1 MIFPRLLFT
10 LIILLAAL
18 QLTHAESNTVSPPPV
33 IWFDKPGKTPP
44 PNEAV
49 IIGNASANGYS
60 SSLMGEGLPVGNG
73 SLGAFQIGGTA
84 LERIVL
90 NEDSLWSG
98 NCFTNGK
105 YGPVWQG
112 SYQTLGN
119 LWIHLP
125 GHEAATNYNR
135 SLDLSTALASVEYE
149 LGGVTYKREMFASF
163 PDKIVVLRLTAN
175 KPGALTGSMEWQ
187 DAHGAGVVAPKLPIP
202 TDDYLGH
209 DFKQQVEPTGI
220 RTSGALRN
228 NLRFAT
234 GITVLYDSGEV
245 GIDGRNLT
253 FKGVDSLIILMTAG
267 TDYAED
273 FAKEYR
279 SGIDPSK
286 FVDERLKAAAAK
298 SFEQL
303 HTAHLAD
310 YQKFFNRVHLDLG
323 TSTPAQ
329 RSLPTPRRKAEAVK
343 AFDPEYEV
351 LQFQLGRYFLISCSR
366 PGSLPANLQGLWNDV
381 NNPPLAS
388 DYHSN
393 INIEMNYWPAEVAN
407 LSECHQPFFDL
418 VQSQVPSW
426 RLDTEANPR
435 DWKNPYPNAKP
446 GGWAIHTSHNALG
459 LGWWKWDST
468 ANAWYMHHY
477 WEHYAF
483 TQDKEWLRSVAWPLM
498 KEVAEFWLSR
508 LKPLPDGHL
517 VVPNGWSP
525 EHGPTEDGV
534 SYCQQIIWD
543 HFTDTIEAAD
553 VLGVDK
559 EFRDKLA
566 AARDK
571 MAGPKIGSWGQ
582 LLEWSDEKAV
592 PILDPTKDLSHGTE
606 KAAAELLAGKQGSP
620 QAFVWGSFSADIQA
634 AVAADPKNPVPLA
647 KGLNALIQGLSL
659 ADQPAFALTMDR
671 IPVLPE
677 LLKQAATNPAVIPWI
692 NRSFLVEG
700 LRLGGVQTEDT
711 PLDHHR
717 HTSHLFAVYPG
728 RQISLE
734 TTPQLADAA
743 RISLKARSDLG
754 SDVTEWAFAWRTA
767 LYARLGD
774 CEMSH
779 RQLLQYLPKT
789 YDNMLG
795 WLGCF
800 QIDGNFGIT
809 ASMAEMLL
817 QSHAGSID
825 LLPAL
830 PSEWKTGSVSG
841 LRARGGFEVDIS
853 WKDGVL
859 TSSTIRNVSGGSAT
873 VTYRGKK
880 VLLDLPRGQSKTVLP
895 SDFHL

>member
-1 MIFPRLLFT
+1 MIFPRLLLT

-33 IWFDKPGKTPP
+33 IWFDQPGKTPP
-44 PNEAV
+44 PEEAV
-49 IIGNASANGYS
+49 IIGNAGANGYS

-73 SLGAFQIGGTA
+73 TLGAFQIGGTA

-90 NEDSLWSG
+90 NDNSLWSG

-125 GHEAATNYNR
+125 GHESATNYHR
-135 SLDLSTALASVEYE
+135 SLDLSTALAGVQYD
-149 LGGVTYKREMFASF
+149 LGGVTYKREMFASY
-163 PDKIVVLRLTAN
+163 PDKVIVLRLTAS
-175 KPGALTGSMEWQ
+175 KPGSLTGTLEWQ
-187 DAHGAGVVAPKLPIP
+187 DAHGEGVTVPKLKIS

-220 RTSGALRN
+220 RASGALRN
-228 NLRFAT
+228 NLHFAT
-234 GITVLYDSGEV
+234 GFTVLHESGEV
-245 GIDGRNLT
+245 GIDGRKVT

-279 SGIDPSK
+279 SGEDPSK
-286 FVDERLKAAAAK
+286 LVDERLKAAAAK
-298 SFEQL
+298 SYEVL
-303 HTAHLAD
+303 RTAHLAD
-310 YQKFFNRVHLDLG
+310 YQKYFNRVRLDLG

-329 RSLPTPRRKAEAVK
+329 RLLPTPRRKAEAIKV
-343 AFDPEYEV
+343 FDPEYEV
-351 LQFQLGRYFLISCSR
+351 LQFQLGRYLLISCSR

-381 NNPPLAS
+381 NNPALAS

-393 INIEMNYWPAEVAN
+393 INIQMNYWPAEVAN

-459 LGWWKWDST
+459 LGWWKWDIT

-498 KEVAEFWLSR
+498 KEVAEFWMSR
-508 LKPLPDGHL
+508 LKTLPDGQL
-517 VVPNGWSP
+517 VVSNGWSP

-571 MAGPKIGSWGQ
+571 LAGPKIGSWGQ
-582 LLEWSDEKAV
+582 LLEWSSERASATFDVQKE
-592 PILDPTKDLSHGTE
+592 LKDSTE
-606 KAAAELLAGKQGSP
+606 KLVEMLRTAKPGSAA
-620 QAFVWGSFSADIQA
+620 AFVWESFASDVRTAILSKPQDQRPLVDALNTLIRG
-634 AVAADPKNPVPLA
+634 PSLA
-647 KGLNALIQGLSL
+647 KQPCFAEYLN
-659 ADQPAFALTMDR
+659 R
-671 IPVLPE
+671 VPVLPT
-677 LLKQAATNPAVIPWI
+677 LLGESAKNPAFVPWI
-692 NRSFLVEG
+692 NRSLLVEG
-700 LRLGGVQTEDT
+700 LNLKNINVEDT
-711 PLDHHR
+711 PIDHHR
-717 HTSHLFAVYPG
+717 HTSHLFSVYPG
-728 RQISLE
+728 RQISVE
-734 TTPQLADAA
+734 TTPQFADAA
-743 RISLKARSDLG
+743 RISLFARSDLG

-774 CEMSH
+774 GEMSH
-779 RQLLQYLPKT
+779 RQLLQFLPKT
-789 YDNMLG
+789 FDNMLG

-809 ASMAEMLL
+809 AAMAEMLL

-830 PSEWKTGSVSG
+830 PSQWKTGSVTG
-841 LRARGGFEVDIS
+841 LRARGGFEVDIC

-859 TSSTIRNVSGGSAT
+859 TSATIRNFSGRSAT

-880 VLLDLPRGQSKTVLP
+880 VLLDFPQGQSKTLLP
-895 SDFHL
+895 SGFHL

>member
-273 FAKEYR
+273 YHKEYR
-279 SGIDPSK
+279 SGEDPSK
-286 FVDERLKAAAAK
+286 LVDERLKAAAAK
-298 SFEQL
+298 SYEAL
-303 HTAHLAD
+303 RTAHLAD
-310 YQKFFNRVHLDLG
+310 YQKYFNRVHLDLG
-323 TSTPAQ
+323 TSTSAQ
-329 RSLPTPRRKAEAVK
+329 RSLPTPRRKAEAIKV
-343 AFDPEYEV
+343 FDPEYEV
-351 LQFQLGRYFLISCSR
+351 LQFQLGRYLLISCSR

-381 NNPPLAS
+381 NNPALAS

-435 DWKNPYPNAKP
+435 DWKNPYPNAKS

-508 LKPLPDGHL
+508 LKSLPDGRL

-553 VLGVDK
+553 VLGVDR
-559 EFRDKLA
+559 EFHDKLV
-566 AARDK
+566 AARDRL
-571 MAGPKIGSWGQ
+571 AGPQIGSWGQ
-582 LLEWSDEKAV
+582 LLEW
-592 PILDPTKDLSHGTE
+592 LTE
-606 KAAAELLAGKQGSP
+606 KKGMGEL
-620 QAFVWGSFSADIQA
+620 
-634 AVAADPKNPVPLA
+634 
-647 KGLNALIQGLSL
+647 
-659 ADQPAFALTMDR
+659 
-671 IPVLPE
+671 
-677 LLKQAATNPAVIPWI
+677 
-692 NRSFLVEG
+692 
-700 LRLGGVQTEDT
+700 DT
-711 PLDHHR
+711 QQDHHR
-717 HTSHLFAVYPG
+717 HTSHLFGVYPG
-728 RQISLE
+728 RQISLAA
-734 TTPQLADAA
+734 TPDWAKSAKV
-743 RISLKARSDLG
+743 SLIARSDKG

-774 CEMSH
+774 GNMAH
-779 RQLLQYLPKT
+779 QQLLQYLRRT

-817 QSHAGSID
+817 QSHAGAID

-830 PSEWKTGSVSG
+830 PDVWRSGSVTG
-841 LRARGGFEVDIS
+841 LRARGGFEVDIC
-853 WKDGVL
+853 WKDGAL
-859 TSSTIRNVSGGSAT
+859 TSATIRNVSGRSTT

-880 VLLDLPRGQSKTVLP
+880 VLLDFSQGKSKTLLP